1 MSDSFAEG
9 SAARNA
15 ARGFVRVRIVVM
27 PAAAFMVVMVMVVMV
42 TACANIRGFH
52 GGILHFQF
60 VSHYFF
66 SSSPEPAPAGRDA
79 ARCCRGS

>member
-1 MSDSFAEG
+1 MGE
-9 SAARNA
+9 R
-15 ARGFVRVRIVVM
+15 
-27 PAAAFMVVMVMVVMV
+27 PEMVVMVVMV

-66 SSSPEPAPAGRDA
+66 SSAEPPPAPAGALA